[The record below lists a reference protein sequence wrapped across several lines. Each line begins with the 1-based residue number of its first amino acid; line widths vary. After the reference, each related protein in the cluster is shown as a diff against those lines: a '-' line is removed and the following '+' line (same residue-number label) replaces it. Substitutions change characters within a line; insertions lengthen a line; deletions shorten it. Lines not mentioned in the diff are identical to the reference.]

1 MKIMRKITISALAVV
16 ALSLCS
22 CAQNSNVATNP
33 PKENTT
39 IDRKAFAR
47 GADVSWVTQMESEG
61 IKFYDE
67 SGAERECME
76 LLKEYDINAIRLRVW
91 VNPADG
97 WNNIDDVL
105 LKARRANA
113 LGQRVMIDFHYSD
126 TWADP
131 GHQTPPAAWA
141 SMGIDEMCEAIADHT
156 REMMEALKRYDIFP
170 EWVQVGNETRTG
182 MLWPLG
188 KAGDHPDYYARMTT
202 AGYEAVKEV
211 FPQSQVIVHIDQG
224 DNLGR
229 FTYLFDI
236 LEAHGGKYD
245 MIGMSIYPTAENWV
259 TAVNNCLSNITTLNE
274 RYGKPL
280 MICEVG
286 MEYYEAET
294 CYNMLSTL
302 ISSAENS
309 TGGACKG
316 VFYWEPQAPAGY
328 NGGYNKGCFEGGRPT
343 KALYAFRE
351 TK

>member
-1 MKIMRKITISALAVV
+1 MRKITLYAAALAVF
-16 ALSLCS
+16 SFCS
-22 CAQNSNVATNP
+22 CMQNNNVVTDP
-33 PKENTT
+33 PKSPTT
-39 IDRKAFAR
+39 ILRNSFVR

-61 IKFYDE
+61 IKFYNE
-67 SGAERECME
+67 EGVETECMA

-113 LGQRVMIDFHYSD
+113 LGQRIMIDFHYSD

-131 GHQTPPAAWA
+131 GHQTTPAAWA
-141 SMGIDEMCEAIADHT
+141 SMGIDELCEAVADHT
-156 REMMEALKRYDIFP
+156 REMMEALERYDIFP

-188 KAGDHPDYYARMTT
+188 KAGDHPDYYARLTT
-202 AGYEAVKEV
+202 AGYDAVKEV
-211 FPQSQVIVHIDQG
+211 FPDSKVIVHIDQG
-224 DNLGR
+224 DNIGR
-229 FTYLFDI
+229 FTYLFNI

-245 MIGMSIYPTAENWV
+245 MIGMSIYPTVDNWSTV
-259 TAVNNCLSNITTLNE
+259 VNNCLNNIAELN
-274 RYGKPL
+274 RLYSKPL

-302 ISSAENS
+302 ISNIESGVGSACE
-309 TGGACKG
+309 G

-328 NGGYNKGCFEGGRPT
+328 NGGYNKGCFEGGKPT
-343 KALYAFRE
+343 KALEAFRI
-351 TK
+351 KK